1 MGGAVMMKNI
11 FIPLTS
17 GIIIGIG
24 LVIAGMTNPAK
35 VMGFLNVFG
44 NWDPSLMFVMGGAI
58 IVSMPAFLFI
68 GKKMSAPLF
77 NKEEGFSQ
85 QLKKNIDSPLVL
97 GSAMFGIG
105 WALVGFCPG
114 PAIAALTQVD
124 GNVFMFFYSHVD
136 WHAVKKN
143 ILNLIYSLK

>member
-1 MGGAVMMKNI
+1 MGGAMMMKNI

-17 GIIIGIG
+17 GVIFAIG

-44 NWDPSLMFVMGGAI
+44 NWDPSLIFVMGGAI
-58 IVSMPAFLFI
+58 IVSMPAFLLF

-77 NKEEGFSQ
+77 NQEKDFNQ
-85 QLKKNIDSPLVL
+85 QFKKNIDIPLII
-97 GSAMFGIG
+97 GSLIFGIG

-114 PAIAALTQVD
+114 PAISALTQVN
-124 GNVFMFFYSHVD
+124 GNVFMFFIAMSIGMLI
-136 WHAVKKN
+136 KKN
-143 ILNLIYSLK
+143 FKFD

>member
-17 GIIIGIG
+17 GIIFGVG
-24 LVIAGMTNPAK
+24 LVTAGMTNPAK
-35 VMGFLNVFG
+35 VMGFLNIFG

-58 IVSMPAFLFI
+58 VVSMPTFLLI
-68 GKKMSAPLF
+68 GKRMTVPLF

-85 QLKKNIDSPLVL
+85 QLKKNIDSPLVI
-97 GSAMFGIG
+97 GSAIFGVG

-124 GNVFMFFYSHVD
+124 GNVFIFFIAMSIGMLI
-136 WHAVKKN
+136 KK
-143 ILNLIYSLK
+143 IY

>member
-17 GIIIGIG
+17 GVIFGIG
-24 LVIAGMTNPAK
+24 LVIAGMTNPSK

-58 IVSMPAFLFI
+58 IVSMPAFLLI
-68 GKKMSAPLF
+68 SKKMSAPLF

-85 QLKKNIDSPLVL
+85 QLKKNIDSPLVI
-97 GSAMFGIG
+97 GSAMFGVG

-124 GNVFMFFYSHVD
+124 GNVFIFFIAMSIGMLI
-136 WHAVKKN
+136 KK
-143 ILNLIYSLK
+143 IY

>member
-1 MGGAVMMKNI
+1 MMKNI

-17 GIIIGIG
+17 GIIFGIG
-24 LVIAGMTNPAK
+24 LIIAGMTNPAK

-58 IVSMPAFLFI
+58 VISMPAFMFI

-114 PAIAALTQVD
+114 PAIAALTSGSTGTIGFVLSM
-124 GNVFMFFYSHVD
+124 VFGWWLTRKIKF
-136 WHAVKKN
+136 N
-143 ILNLIYSLK
+143 